1 MGLVVLTEKMP
12 ALKKWGLEKKSAQQ
26 VKLQKNPQ
34 KSGKMADRILDIEAD
49 HKTEVDDGTGGAAP
63 TESAGV
69 LLSIGSGNELEGRK
83 VSKNSWVEGRKV
95 PKNSWVEGRKVPKH
109 SWVEGRKTVLR
120 KKPCGEGGKTRVLR
134 KSYTIKK
141 QGVKRNLWQILMDNE
156 RFISENRRSGGI

>member
-1 MGLVVLTEKMP
+1 
-12 ALKKWGLEKKSAQQ
+12 
-26 VKLQKNPQ
+26 
-34 KSGKMADRILDIEAD
+34 MADRILDIEAD

-69 LLSIGSGNELEGRK
+69 PLSTRPGNEL
-83 VSKNSWVEGRKV
+83 
-95 PKNSWVEGRKVPKH
+95 EGRKVPKH
-109 SWVEGRKTVLR
+109 SWVEGGKTVLR

>member
-1 MGLVVLTEKMP
+1 
-12 ALKKWGLEKKSAQQ
+12 
-26 VKLQKNPQ
+26 
-34 KSGKMADRILDIEAD
+34 MADRILDIEAD

-69 LLSIGSGNELEGRK
+69 PLSTRPGNELEGRK
-83 VSKNSWVEGRKV
+83 VPKHSWVEGRKV
-95 PKNSWVEGRKVPKH
+95 RKKTCGEGRKVPKHSWVEGRKVPKH
-109 SWVEGRKTVLR
+109 SWVEGGKTVLR